1 MGSMYPVNILRAD
14 ESVDREGFV
23 QFTDADNQPVPAGDP
38 TELDDLTVTG
48 TLAHTGTEAG
58 FFSAT
63 PVAQGDAITAVVTT
77 TPALTSYGF
86 TLAQA
91 EAIIANLNTVTALLA
106 SLGFVAAS

>member
-1 MGSMYPVNILRAD
+1 MYPVNILRAD
-14 ESVDREGFV
+14 ESVDREGYV
-23 QFTDADNQPVPAGDP
+23 QYTDPDNQPIPGGSDV
-38 TELDDLTVTG
+38 TLDNLTVQG
-48 TLAHTGTEAG
+48 NIAHTGNEAG